1 MFSIIGITLL
11 FMCSESK
18 EIYYMKKQANST
30 YYSVL
35 ENVVSSLSCAKAC
48 TTESDR
54 CVAFHYSPT
63 RVCQLLDWV
72 QLNVGTEEV
81 WVPEET
87 EGTAVPQL
95 SKLFMNVKF

>member
-1 MFSIIGITLL
+1 
-11 FMCSESK
+11 MCSESK